1 MKFTAAQIAEVLE
14 GEIEG
19 NPEIKVSDFAKIE
32 EGKPGTLTFLHNPK
46 YKNYIYKTDASICI
60 VNSDF
65 KPDKPVNPTL
75 IKVKDAYA
83 ALGQLLA
90 YYQQMKQDKVGL
102 EEPHYI
108 DESAAYGAQVYIGA
122 FAYIGENVQIGDNVK
137 IYPHVYIG
145 DNTKI
150 GDNVTLY
157 AGTKLYEETKIG
169 NNCILH
175 SNVVI
180 GSDGFGFAPDK
191 QGVFKKIPQIG
202 NVVIEDD
209 VEIGSGTTIDR
220 STMGS
225 TIIRTGVKLDNQIQI
240 AHNVEIDKHTAVA
253 AQTGI
258 AGSAKIGKNSIVG
271 GQVGISGHIN
281 IGDRVKIQAQT
292 GIASNVKDESTLM
305 GSPALPYNNYNKS
318 YVHFKNL
325 PQIVKRLDKVEKKL
339 YENG

>member
-145 DNTKI
+145 DNSKI